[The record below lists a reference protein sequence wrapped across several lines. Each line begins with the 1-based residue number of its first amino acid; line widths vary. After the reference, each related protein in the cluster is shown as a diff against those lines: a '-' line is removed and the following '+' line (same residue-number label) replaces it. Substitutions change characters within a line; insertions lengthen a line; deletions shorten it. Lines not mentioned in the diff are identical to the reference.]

1 MADFFVPAQPINMKQ
16 LLFFFLIF
24 LSADLSAQQRTI
36 SERLGYSKDAKLL
49 IMHADDI
56 GVAHSVNAATIEAF
70 AKKGITSGSIMV
82 PCAWFPEIAAYAKQ
96 HPELDL
102 GIHITLTAEWKNYK
116 WGGVLPSNQIPS
128 LLTRDGFFYESVADF
143 FKNAKVEEVEK
154 EVRAQIDRAIAFGI
168 QPTHLDSHMGSLF
181 ASPELFQ
188 LFQRIG
194 KEYKIPVL
202 IPMNMIK
209 GQFTQYVQYVDPG
222 QIPLQQLF
230 SLFMS
235 IDPTKWAESYN
246 GFIAQL
252 VPGINE
258 IIVHLA
264 YDDSEM
270 QAVTIDHPDFG
281 AAWRQRDFNYVV
293 SEDFKA
299 ALKKNNVQLITWR
312 DIQKLLRAQ

>member
-1 MADFFVPAQPINMKQ
+1 MKQ
-16 LLFFFLIF
+16 LFFFSLIF
-24 LSADLSAQQRTI
+24 LSADLLAQQRTI

-128 LLTRDGFFYESVADF
+128 LLTKDGFFYESVADF
-143 FKNAKVEEVEK
+143 FKHAKIEEVEK

-181 ASPELFQ
+181 ASPALFQ

-209 GQFTQYVQYVDPG
+209 GQFAQYVQYIDPG
-222 QIPLQQLF
+222 HIPLQQLF

-235 IDPTKWAESYN
+235 IDPSKWAESYN

-264 YDDSEM
+264 YDDPEM
-270 QAVTIDHPDFG
+270 QAVTIGHPDFG

-293 SEDFKA
+293 SEDFKS

-312 DIQKLLRAQ
+312 DVQKLLRAQ